1 MDPRHA
7 DLLTDIVE
15 ESCTALAPSR
25 RGQWIARIADN
36 YEAAKRAAESAGT
49 AKRAGTWYT
58 PASVVA
64 SVLDAS
70 MPARPVAAFRACDP
84 SCGTGNFLSAIATRL
99 GDAGWSAARI
109 AKSLEGM
116 DLDPMAVAI
125 ARVRLRHQ
133 VGGTAAAW
141 RAAGGRAQRSGATL
155 LCAHV
160 DFRAALAALPAL
172 SPLCEGAEAM

>member
-15 ESCTALAPSR
+15 DSCTALAPSR
-25 RGQWIARIADN
+25 RGEWIARVADN

-58 PASVVA
+58 PATVVA

-70 MPARPVAAFRACDP
+70 MPARPAAGFRACDP
-84 SCGTGNFLSAIATRL
+84 SCGTGNFLSAIAARF
-99 GDAGWSAARI
+99 GAAGWSAARI

-116 DLDPMAVAI
+116 DLDPMAAAI
-125 ARVRLRHQ
+125 ARVRLRHE

-141 RAAGGRAQRSGATL
+141 R
-155 LCAHV
+155 C
-160 DFRAALAALPAL
+160 
-172 SPLCEGAEAM
+172 